1 MSDDEV
7 SEYIVGRLAEL
18 IVVLLRDHVGTD
30 HHDAQIRADAFAI
43 LMTLGNWAAKHGR
56 PDLMPQLHGLARKIT
71 NTAPS
76 KRPDHGRDAPIGKR
90 GLDGQIVKRVSYR
103 F

>member
-18 IVVLLRDHVGTD
+18 IVVLLRDHVGTN
-30 HHDAQIRADAFAI
+30 HHDVQIRADAFAI

-76 KRPDHGRDAPIGKR
+76 QKRVQDPDAPIVKR
-90 GLDGQIVKRVSYR
+90 GLNSQIVKRVSYR